1 MTNSVNDESTDDG
14 RKKPFDL
21 SERTAQF
28 GEAVIEFC
36 RSVRQDAITRPLI
49 SQLIRS
55 STSVGANYC
64 EADESGTKKEFRY
77 RINICTR
84 ESRESK
90 HWLRMLAQA
99 TPDHQEQARILW
111 KEAQELNL
119 IFASI
124 FRRSNPNS

>member
-1 MTNSVNDESTDDG
+1 MTNSVNDAFTDG
-14 RKKPFDL
+14 RRDKPFDL
-21 SERTAQF
+21 TERTAQF

-49 SQLIRS
+49 SQVVRS

-64 EADESGTKKEFRY
+64 EADEAGTKKEFRY

-90 HWLRMLAQA
+90 HWLRMLARAAPQ
-99 TPDHQEQARILW
+99 QREQSRVLW
-111 KEAQELNL
+111 KEAHELNL

-124 FRRSNPNS
+124 FRRSDPDQ